1 MIKLD
6 IRVGETFT
14 IGDGVTVRLDRKSG
28 QIARLAISAD
38 PGVRVERQRAS
49 PAAPHTSSE
58 EPVAKS

>member
-28 QIARLAISAD
+28 QIARLAIEAGPD
-38 PGVRVERQRAS
+38 VRVERQRS
-49 PAAPHTSSE
+49 PLPPLQTPSE
-58 EPVAKS
+58 EFVAKG